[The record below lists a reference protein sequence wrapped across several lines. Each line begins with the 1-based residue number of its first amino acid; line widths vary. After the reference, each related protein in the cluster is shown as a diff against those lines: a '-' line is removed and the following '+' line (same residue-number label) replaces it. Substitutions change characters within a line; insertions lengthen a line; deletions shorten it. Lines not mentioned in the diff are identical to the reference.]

1 MVSESVAQGASLPR
15 GVGACIH
22 TLPESVVSLIPW
34 RPRCSEEAAVPL
46 GRPQSRKRCSD
57 ARDVCCTRQQT
68 GEFCADPFVSIPAV
82 RQLSA
87 GKSAGPSASSSGS
100 PRGGRTVED
109 FESNGCARRAREAG
123 RRRRCIAGC
132 AELRAGEATYARGRK
147 CENALELRG
156 RAPADSPD
164 RAMNGALRAAGAREV
179 GLCPDEIEHTGQ
191 QETALWAR
199 WGAHRERVDADA

>member
-1 MVSESVAQGASLPR
+1 MVAESVAQGASLPR
-15 GVGACIH
+15 GVEACIH

-46 GRPQSRKRCSD
+46 GRPQSRKRCSN

-68 GEFCADPFVSIPAV
+68 GEFCADPFLSIPAV

-100 PRGGRTVED
+100 PRGGRTVEN
-109 FESNGCARRAREAG
+109 FESNGCARR
-123 RRRRCIAGC
+123 RCIASC
-132 AELRAGEATYARGRK
+132 AEQRTGEATYARGRK

-164 RAMNGALRAAGAREV
+164 QAMNGALRAAGAREV
-179 GLCPDEIEHTGQ
+179 GLCPEDKHTGQ
-191 QETALWAR
+191 KETALWAR

>member
-1 MVSESVAQGASLPR
+1 MGRAEGDGAQHEAPVLER
-15 GVGACIH
+15 H
-22 TLPESVVSLIPW
+22 TTRFRAGRQPGPLTAPV
-34 RPRCSEEAAVPL
+34 L
-46 GRPQSRKRCSD
+46 GRSGCPTERAGRSQGRPLFQRG
-57 ARDVCCTRQQT
+57 DVCCMQQQT

-100 PRGGRTVED
+100 PRGGRTVEN
-109 FESNGCARRAREAG
+109 FESNGCARR
-123 RRRRCIAGC
+123 RCIASC
-132 AELRAGEATYARGRK
+132 AEQRTGEATYARGRK
-147 CENALELRG
+147 CENALVLRG